1 MGDLVLITG
10 ATGHVGC
17 HVLLHALD
25 AGYAVRVA
33 VRSQDKAES
42 LLAVPALKGRQVG
55 ARLSF
60 VVVPD
65 LTKPGA
71 YDAAVQGVR
80 YIIHVASPLPTDGLT
95 PDRFE
100 KEMLE
105 PAVQG
110 TLGILVSA
118 KKTSGVRRIV
128 ITSSTAALVPA
139 GAKSEAATFTAAS
152 RTATPPVSS
161 LKNPFQAYAASKVK
175 AFNETEAWIRRETP
189 EFDVVNV
196 HPSFVMGRE
205 EVHPSADRLASHG
218 TNRFI
223 LGVALGVKSPEPISG
238 TTVHVDDVASV
249 HVGALDA
256 KVPGNTSYLVASN
269 NPVGSLDG
277 TVFDDAAKFVAKHF
291 PDAVASGT
299 LPNNGTQPSVSMVKF
314 DTSKTESTFGFTHIP
329 YEEQVKDVVGQY
341 LELVAEH

>member
-10 ATGHVGC
+10 ATGHVGF

-25 AGYAVRVA
+25 TGYTVRAA
-33 VRSQDKAES
+33 VRSQDKADS
-42 LLAVPALKGRQVG
+42 LLAVPALKHRQVG
-55 ARLSF
+55 SRLSF

-95 PDRFE
+95 TDQFE
-100 KEMLE
+100 AELLE

-118 KKTSGVRRIV
+118 QKTPTVRRVV
-128 ITSSTAALVPA
+128 ITSSIAAIVPG
-139 GAKSEAATFTAAS
+139 GALDDGADTVFTAAS
-152 RTATPPVSS
+152 RTPTPPVSS
-161 LKNPFQAYAASKVK
+161 LQHPFQAYAASKVK
-175 AFNETEAWIRRETP
+175 ALNETEAWVRRETP
-189 EFDVVNV
+189 AFDVVNV
-196 HPSFVMGRE
+196 FPSYVMGRE
-205 EVHPSADRLASHG
+205 EVHPTADRLTSHG
-218 TNRFI
+218 TNRFL
-223 LGVALGVKSPEPISG
+223 LGIALGAKSPVPAPG
-238 TTVHVDDVASV
+238 TTVHVDDVARV

-256 KVPGNTSYLVASN
+256 KVPGNTSYLVTSN
-269 NPVGSLDG
+269 NSVGSVDG
-277 TVFDDAAKFVAKHF
+277 TVWGDAAKFVAKNF
-291 PDAVASGT
+291 PDAVASGA
-299 LPNNGTQPSVSMVKF
+299 LPNNGTQPSVALKF

-341 LELVAEH
+341 LEVVG